1 MSTGEE
7 EQGALVPAQS
17 STLKRVGTKAL
28 AVRSR
33 DDLRRL
39 EEAQKLLS
47 RGEEL
52 EDEGRYDEAF
62 QCFVEGH
69 HLDPNDPELMF
80 HLAYALQH
88 AYGASPEL
96 DEEWRP
102 YLERSLALYQRAA
115 GLGHLESIIQLG
127 DQYYGRAITCLGVNH
142 EQAAKWYRMAAEKGH
157 AGAQWRLADCYA
169 YGIGVNQDDNEA
181 IAWSLKALR
190 TGNENGRMLYELLMS
205 KPFPDRPFNSSG
217 NYPAGYAAKY
227 AFEIA
232 L

>member
-7 EQGALVPAQS
+7 EQGALVTVQS
-17 STLKRVGTKAL
+17 SALTRVGANSL
-28 AVRSR
+28 AARSR

-39 EEAQKLLS
+39 EEAQKLLR
-47 RGEEL
+47 RGEDSEN
-52 EDEGRYDEAF
+52 EGRYDVAI
-62 QCFVEGH
+62 QCFMEGH
-69 HLDPNDPELMF
+69 ILDPYNPDLMF
-80 HLAYALQH
+80 HFAYALQH
-88 AYGASPEL
+88 AYGVSPEL
-96 DEEWRP
+96 DEEWRG

-115 GLGHLESIIQLG
+115 ELGHLESLVQLG
-127 DQYYGRAITCLGVNH
+127 IQYSGRDITCLNVDHG
-142 EQAAKWYRMAAEKGH
+142 QASTWYRMAAEKGH

>member
-17 STLKRVGTKAL
+17 SALTRVGAKAL

-47 RGEEL
+47 RGEES
-52 EDEGRYDEAF
+52 EDAGRYDEAF

-69 HLDPNDPELMF
+69 RLDPNDPELMF

-88 AYGASPEL
+88 AYGATPEL

-115 GLGHLESIIQLG
+115 ELGHLESLIQLG
-127 DQYYGRAITCLGVNH
+127 DQYYGRDLTCLKVDH
-142 EQAAKWYRMAAEKGH
+142 EQASKWYRMAAENGH
-157 AGAQWRLADCYA
+157 AGAQWLLADCYA
-169 YGIGVNQDDNEA
+169 YGIGVGQDDNEA
-181 IAWSLKALR
+181 IAWSLKALK
-190 TGNENGRMLYELLMS
+190 TGNENGRRLYELLIS
-205 KPFPDRPFNSSG
+205 KPYPDRPFNSPG
-217 NYPAGYAAKY
+217 NYPAGYDAR
-227 AFEIA
+227 
-232 L
+232 